1 MVLCYCDYT
10 MKLVDTMFIFASLPA
25 HMSLPENLR
34 FQTVGFIIVMVIL
47 GLIALVMS
55 LVGWL
60 FRNAGGKKPAT
71 GAGTALER
79 SLAVIQEE
87 VPHEMVAVIA
97 AAVYSTVEEAHRI
110 VSIRPVIEGKTVE
123 DLYLQAWSVE
133 GRRQHF
139 ASHKIR

>member
-1 MVLCYCDYT
+1 
-10 MKLVDTMFIFASLPA
+10 MFIFASLPA
-25 HMSLPENLR
+25 HMSLLENLR

-47 GLIALVMS
+47 GLIALIMS

-60 FRNAGGKKPAT
+60 FRNAGGQKLAT

-87 VPHEMVAVIA
+87 DPQVVAVIA